1 MDLVLLSRI
10 QFALTISFHY
20 IFPPL
25 SIGLGVLLVI
35 MEGMYLWTKNPV
47 YHQMARFW
55 VRIFGL
61 TFTLGVASG
70 IVMEFQF
77 GTNWSGYSRFVGD
90 VFGSALAAEGIFA
103 FFLESVFLAILLFAW
118 NKVSPCAHFFSTVM
132 VMLGAHLSA
141 VWIIVAGSWMQTP
154 AGFHIVGEGVH
165 ARAEITSFLE
175 VVFNPSS
182 MNRLQHTLLGA
193 WQAGSFF
200 VISVSAYYLLKRRH
214 EDVAKAMMKIAL
226 VLAFVASLGSLV
238 TGHESAKIVAE
249 YQPAK
254 LAAMEGHFPESGKA
268 DLHLFGWVDLGKSRV
283 IGPKIPGMLSFLVH
297 GNFTEELPGLHTFV
311 PEDWPPVQPVFQAFH
326 LMVGIGFL
334 LLFLSVLG
342 LFFWWRDRLFDQKWL
357 LRVFMISVLAAQA
370 ANQMGWFTTEVG
382 RQPWIVYGVLRT
394 AEAVSKSVPAQQVLI
409 SLLSFS
415 MIYILLFGLFI
426 YLLMKKIQYGLQ
438 DGV

>member
-1 MDLVLLSRI
+1 M
-10 QFALTISFHY
+10 
-20 IFPPL
+20 
-25 SIGLGVLLVI
+25 
-35 MEGMYLWTKNPV
+35 
-47 YHQMARFW
+47 
-55 VRIFGL
+55 
-61 TFTLGVASG
+61 
-70 IVMEFQF
+70 
-77 GTNWSGYSRFVGD
+77 
-90 VFGSALAAEGIFA
+90 
-103 FFLESVFLAILLFAW
+103 
-118 NKVSPCAHFFSTVM
+118 
-132 VMLGAHLSA
+132 
-141 VWIIVAGSWMQTP
+141 
-154 AGFHIVGEGVH
+154 H

-214 EDVAKAMMKIAL
+214 EDVAKAMMKVAL